1 MNFEDY
7 NYAMYNKY
15 ILIDPNKT
23 PLDSDLDPEM
33 LSSENENDSNDSQQ
47 KIGWSVPKNQT
58 KFFTE

>member
-15 ILIDPNKT
+15 ILIDTNKT

-33 LSSENENDSNDSQQ
+33 LSSENENDSNDS
-47 KIGWSVPKNQT
+47 
-58 KFFTE
+58 